1 MSFTFT
7 SLRSPYQDVID
18 QQMEKEFHVK
28 LPTGELEN
36 MIDLMR
42 KRRYVLCLVSNT
54 SLEDAAE
61 SHHEKPDAVAVCY
74 DYNSFNGMFWTSR
87 GHFRYVMELP
97 SDDIFID

>member
-1 MSFTFT
+1 MNHTK
-7 SLRSPYQDVID
+7 
-18 QQMEKEFHVK
+18 QQMDKEFHVK
-28 LPTGELEN
+28 LPTCELEN

-54 SLEDAAE
+54 SLEEAAE
-61 SHHEKPDAVAVCY
+61 SHHEKPEAVAVCY

-87 GHFRYVMELP
+87 GHFKYVMELP

>member
-1 MSFTFT
+1 MN
-7 SLRSPYQDVID
+7 QH
-18 QQMEKEFHVK
+18 QQLEKEFHVK
-28 LPTGELEN
+28 LQTCELEN

-61 SHHEKPDAVAVCY
+61 SRQEIALPAAVCY
-74 DYNSFNGMFWTSR
+74 DYNSSNGMFWTSR
-87 GHFRYVMELP
+87 GHFKYAMELP